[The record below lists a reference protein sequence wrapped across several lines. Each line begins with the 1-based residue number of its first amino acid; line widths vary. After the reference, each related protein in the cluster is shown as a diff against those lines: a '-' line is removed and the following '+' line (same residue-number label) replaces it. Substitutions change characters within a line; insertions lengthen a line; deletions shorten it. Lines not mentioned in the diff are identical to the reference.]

1 MIIYDRSGV
10 RGATLN
16 AVLIAFL
23 SVIKFLKA
31 VKKLIFQIHYDLHS
45 KKLYC
50 VKEILNRAL
59 SYLTDHTTFELKT
72 NLFDLFK
79 EAARCTT

>member
-1 MIIYDRSGV
+1 MIIYERSGV

-16 AVLIAFL
+16 AVLIAVL

-31 VKKLIFQIHYDLHS
+31 VKKLIFQIQ
-45 KKLYC
+45 
-50 VKEILNRAL
+50 KEIINRAL